1 MMCFI
6 VFIRGGIFMKTAISV
21 KELYVS
27 YNGSEALKNVSFK
40 VAEGKLVGIIGPNGA
55 GKSTL
60 LKALLN
66 LILKDKGEVEIL
78 GKTIKEMRTKV
89 AYVPQRSNIDWDF
102 PITVIDTVL
111 LGTYPNLGIFKRPKK
126 IDKDWAN
133 ECLKKVRIEEFRNR
147 QIGELS
153 GGQQQRV
160 FLARALAQKPELYF
174 LDEPFVGVD
183 VTSEET
189 IISILKELRDIGK
202 TVVVV
207 HHDLSKASDYFN
219 ELILLNKELIES
231 GVVEK
236 VFRPEVLGKAYSNQI
251 PSMTNEEVKV

>member
-1 MMCFI
+1 
-6 VFIRGGIFMKTAISV
+6 VKTAISI

-27 YNGSEALKNVSFK
+27 YYGSEALKNVSFT
-40 VAEGKLVGIIGPNGA
+40 VEEGKLVGIIGPNGA

-60 LKALLN
+60 LKAILN
-66 LILKDKGEVEIL
+66 LIQKERGEVAIL
-78 GKTIKEMRTKV
+78 GKTIKEMRTKL
-89 AYVPQRSNIDWDF
+89 AYVPQRSSIDWDF

-111 LGTYPNLGIFKRPKK
+111 LGTYPNLGVFKRPKK
-126 IDKDWAN
+126 TDKAFAH
-133 ECLKKVRIEEFRNR
+133 ECLEKVGMTEFRNR

-160 FLARALAQKPELYF
+160 FLARALAQKPEIYF
-174 LDEPFVGVD
+174 LDEPFAGID

-189 IISILKELRDIGK
+189 IISILKQLRDSGK

-207 HHDLSKASDYFN
+207 HHDLSKAAHYFN
-219 ELILLNKELIES
+219 ELILLNKELIDF

-236 VFRPEVLGKAYSNQI
+236 VIRPEVLDKAYSNQF
-251 PSMTNEEVKV
+251 SSLTNLGVKA

>member
-1 MMCFI
+1 MT
-6 VFIRGGIFMKTAISV
+6 TAIAV
-21 KELYVS
+21 NDLFVS
-27 YNGSEALKNVSFK
+27 YNGNEALRNVTFT
-40 VAEGKLVGIIGPNGA
+40 VEEGNLVGIIGPNGA

-60 LKALLN
+60 LKVLLN
-66 LILKDKGEVEIL
+66 LIKKDTGKVEIL
-78 GKTIKEMRTKV
+78 GKSIKEMKTKV

-102 PITVIDTVL
+102 PITVMDTVL
-111 LGTYPNLGIFKRPKK
+111 IGTYPNLGIFKRPKK
-126 IDKDWAN
+126 EHKDWAL
-133 ECLKKVRIEEFRNR
+133 ECLKKVGMADYGNR

-160 FLARALAQKPELYF
+160 FLARALAQKPEMYF

-183 VTSEET
+183 VTSEEK

-219 ELILLNKELIES
+219 ELILLNKELIEH
-231 GVVEK
+231 GIVEK
-236 VFRPEVLGKAYSNQI
+236 VFQPAVLNKAYTNQFSSI
-251 PSMTNEEVKV
+251 LGTEVPS

>member
-1 MMCFI
+1 
-6 VFIRGGIFMKTAISV
+6 MKTAISV

-27 YNGSEALKNVSFK
+27 YYGSEALKNVSFT
-40 VAEGKLVGIIGPNGA
+40 VEEGKLVGIIGPNGA

-60 LKALLN
+60 LKAILN
-66 LILKDKGEVEIL
+66 LIQKERGEVAIL
-78 GKTIKEMRTKV
+78 GKTIKEMRTKL
-89 AYVPQRSNIDWDF
+89 AYVPQRSSIDWDF

-111 LGTYPNLGIFKRPKK
+111 LGTYPNLGVFKRPKK
-126 IDKDWAN
+126 TDKAFAH
-133 ECLKKVRIEEFRNR
+133 ECLEKVGMTEFRNR

-160 FLARALAQKPELYF
+160 FLARALAQKPEIYF
-174 LDEPFVGVD
+174 LDEPFAGID

-189 IISILKELRDIGK
+189 IISILKQLRDSGK

-207 HHDLSKASDYFN
+207 HHDLSKAAHYFN
-219 ELILLNKELIES
+219 ELILLNKELIDF

-236 VFRPEVLGKAYSNQI
+236 VIRPEVLDKAYSNQF
-251 PSMTNEEVKV
+251 SSLTNLRVKA